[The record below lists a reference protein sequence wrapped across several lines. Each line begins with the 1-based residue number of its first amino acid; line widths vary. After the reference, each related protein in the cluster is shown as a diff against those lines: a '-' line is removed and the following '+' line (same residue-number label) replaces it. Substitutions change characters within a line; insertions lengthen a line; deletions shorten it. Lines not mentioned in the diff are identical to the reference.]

1 MNVVSSQIFNLLP
14 VQSVSDYPYAVEDQQ
29 ECLHVRPRR
38 ALSTDNA
45 YESLKVG
52 GSLYMSDCAV
62 DNDWVNSA
70 HA

>member
-1 MNVVSSQIFNLLP
+1 MVSSQIFNLLP
-14 VQSVSDYPYAVEDQQ
+14 VQSVSGYSYSVEDEQ

-38 ALSTDNA
+38 ALLTDNV

-52 GSLYMSDCAV
+52 GSLYMSDSAV